1 MEEIMTQE
9 YYDDIIED
17 EWQFKKVLSQHSV
30 DNEQLLLALNKHMDD
45 WATQYTNKRD
55 TAKKAAYNEVLCC
68 ALQLSIKAGKCGEK
82 DSLLDELIDML
93 KGVTDSDG
101 IEDDGL

>member
-1 MEEIMTQE
+1 MTQE

-17 EWQFKKVLSQHSV
+17 EWQFKKVLTQHSV
-30 DNEQLLLALNKHMDD
+30 DNEVLLQALNKHMDD

-68 ALQLSIKAGKCGEK
+68 ALQLSIKGNKLGDT

-93 KGVTDSDG
+93 KEVT
-101 IEDDGL
+101 EKEK